1 MNLCALVAGFCCHQD
16 SKALSTTKKKIMT
29 NIIRIKKALFYAY
42 HGVLSEEQSVGGK
55 FEADV
60 DIYTDFLDAA
70 VKDSLKQTIDYDK
83 VYKFMYKLAL
93 EQKYY
98 LIEALAM
105 KIADELLI
113 HFGQIQKVA
122 VRVRKNN
129 PPLGGVVDCVEVEV
143 IKERSELQG

>member
-1 MNLCALVAGFCCHQD
+1 
-16 SKALSTTKKKIMT
+16 MT
-29 NIIRIKKALFYAY
+29 NIIRIKKATFYGY
-42 HGVLSEEQSVGGK
+42 HGVRSEEQSVGGK

-60 DIYTDFLDAA
+60 DIYTDFSEAA
-70 VKDSLKQTIDYDK
+70 RKDSLNQTIDYHK
-83 VYKFMYKLAL
+83 VYSFMYHLAL

-98 LIEALAM
+98 LIEALAG

-113 HFGQIQKVA
+113 KFSAIQKVA

-143 IKERSELQG
+143 IKERKDI